1 MFKKLSRWL
10 ALSLGVALCLL
21 VLVQYRTLATTQVRE
36 YWLKAEEI
44 YWDYAPSYPINEMT
58 GKNLGED
65 ELVFL
70 QKTNDRIGRTYRK
83 AVFRSYSRAYG
94 EVIDGPN
101 EVINPQTGQMRIIRQ
116 PGSKEE
122 HLGIL
127 GPIVRAEVGDKVIVH
142 LKNETSFPVS
152 FHVHGFLYTKA
163 NEGSPY
169 NDGSSAAEKYDDRIS
184 PGDTYT
190 YNFEVP
196 ERAGPGPNDVNS
208 LIWPYHSHADETRD
222 TNSGLIGAIIVYG
235 RDSLDRQTG
244 LPKGIDRE
252 FVSLFKVIDE
262 NISLYID
269 ENIKQF
275 AAAADTEDE
284 DFQESNLMHGING
297 LLYGNLKGLN
307 IKEGQNVRWY
317 LMGMGTEVDIHTPHW
332 EGETLIGYG
341 HRVDTAQIFP
351 ATVKSLDM
359 VGYHPGTWQFSCHVN
374 DHISA
379 GMKTTYTIDPT

>member
-1 MFKKLSRWL
+1 MVKKLSRWL
-10 ALSLGVALCLL
+10 GLVLGVVLCLL
-21 VLVQYRTLATTQVRE
+21 VIVQYRTIAQTPVRE

-44 YWDYAPSYPINEMT
+44 YWDYTSSYPLNEMT
-58 GKNLGED
+58 GQDLEED
-65 ELVFL
+65 QLVFL
-70 QKTNDRIGRTYRK
+70 EKASDRIGRIYRK
-83 AVFRSYSRAYG
+83 AVFRSYTPKYR

-101 EVINPQTGQMRIIRQ
+101 EVINPATGKMKIIRQ
-116 PGSKEE
+116 SGSQEE

-169 NDGSSAAEKYDDRIS
+169 NDGSSAKDKEDDNIL
-184 PGDTYT
+184 PGASYT

-196 ERAGPGPNDVNS
+196 ERAGPAPKDTNS
-208 LIWPYHSHADETRD
+208 LIWPYHSHSDEVRD
-222 TNSGLIGAIIVYG
+222 TNSGLMGAIIVYG
-235 RDSLDRQTG
+235 RGSLDRRTN

-269 ENIKQF
+269 QNIEQF
-275 AAAADTEDE
+275 APDSDVEDE
-284 DFQESNLMHGING
+284 DFEESNLMHGING
-297 LLYGNLKGLN
+297 LMYGNLKGLN
-307 IKEGQNVRWY
+307 IKEGEKVRWY

-332 EGETLIGYG
+332 DGQTLIESG

-359 VGYHPGTWQFSCHVN
+359 VADRPGTWQFSCHVN

-379 GMKTTYTIDPT
+379 GMKTMYTIDPA